1 MFAYQSNYLPLST
14 YRDHMVVG
22 FTTTISAY
30 HRKSCEFEPCSLH
43 GVLDTTLCDKVFQL
57 LAPPLEKEKSIVLKV
72 LIQ

>member
-30 HRKSCEFEPCSLH
+30 HRKSCEFEPCSLR
-43 GVLDTTLCDKVFQL
+43 GVLDTTLCDKVFQ
-57 LAPPLEKEKSIVLKV
+57 
-72 LIQ
+72 